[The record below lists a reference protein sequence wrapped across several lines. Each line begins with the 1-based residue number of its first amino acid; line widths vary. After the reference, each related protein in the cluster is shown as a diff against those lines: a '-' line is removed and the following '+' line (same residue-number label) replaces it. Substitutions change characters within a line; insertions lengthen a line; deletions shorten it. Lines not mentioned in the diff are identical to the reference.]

1 MIKTKITE
9 IFDIEY
15 PIICGSMMWLCIP
28 RLCAA
33 ISEAGAMGN
42 LTSGCYENEEDFR
55 SAIYEVR
62 KHTDKPFFV
71 GLTTLPSVCI
81 TPELNKMYIRVCA
94 EEHVP
99 AIEISG
105 PTLDAVFGMEY
116 IELLK
121 DAGVKIFHKL
131 GTVKHALH
139 AQKIGCDGVFCV
151 GYEAGGHPHRDN
163 VTSMVLTPTMAKAL
177 EIPVVAVGGIAD
189 GCTLA
194 AALALGAEG
203 IMMASR
209 FIATWECDVH
219 GYIKHELI
227 NKHEFDTTLFGSKT
241 LGIQGRSLKNKLI
254 KDVLEIERKGGG
266 LIDILPL
273 IDGDRIKDAWLS
285 GNADNAL
292 LMVGQSIAH
301 INGILSCKEVVRS
314 MGEDAK
320 KHFQRLN
327 SLIQ

>member
-9 IFDIEY
+9 FFGIEY
-15 PIICGSMMWLCIP
+15 PIICGAMMWLCTP

-42 LTSGCYENEEDFR
+42 LTSGCYESEEAFR
-55 SAIYEVR
+55 SAINEIR
-62 KHTDKPFFV
+62 KYTDKPFFV
-71 GLTTLPSVCI
+71 GLTSMPSVRI
-81 TPELNKMYIRVCA
+81 TAELNKMYIRVCA

-99 AIEISG
+99 AMEISG
-105 PTLDAVFGMEY
+105 PALDIVFGMEY

-139 AQKIGCDGVFCV
+139 AQKVGYDGVFCV
-151 GYEAGGHPHRDN
+151 GYEAGGHPHHDN
-163 VTSMVLTPTMAKAL
+163 VTSMVLIPTMVKAL
-177 EIPVVAVGGIAD
+177 EIPVIAVGGIAD

-203 IMMASR
+203 VMMASR

-227 NKHEFDTTLFGSKT
+227 KKQEFDTTLFGAES

-254 KDVLEIERKGGG
+254 EDILEIEKNGGG

-273 IDGDRIKDAWLS
+273 VDGDRIKEAWKN

-301 INGILSCKEVVRS
+301 INKIMSCKEVVRG
-314 MGEDAK
+314 MGDDAK

-327 SLIQ
+327 SLI